1 MVNFW
6 RLTLGG
12 EQETLHAN
20 KYQIVTNNPMVAD
33 VFGERCRV
41 VFLEQGS
48 DRDVIE
54 TVRDLV
60 HQHYRVLTAPL
71 AGSVKPWETPY
82 RSVMVS
88 TSKVRRS
95 MASLELVEFALMVIR
110 QSKERETTK
119 PSIDSDFQ
127 TIDLSLI
134 ERVAVGR
141 GDWADLDHESVYR
154 KQKRGET

>member
-1 MVNFW
+1 
-6 RLTLGG
+6 LTLGG

-88 TSKVRRS
+88 TSKGS
-95 MASLELVEFALMVIR
+95 AIDETSLELVEFALMVIR
-110 QSKERETTK
+110 QSKERLETTK

-134 ERVAVGR
+134 ESALPSVEAIGR
-141 GDWADLDHESVYR
+141 I
-154 KQKRGET
+154 

>member
-1 MVNFW
+1 VVNFC

-20 KYQIVTNNPMVAD
+20 KYQVVTNNPMVAD
-33 VFGERCRV
+33 AFGERCRV
-41 VFLEQGS
+41 VFLEYGS

-60 HQHYRVLTAPL
+60 HQHHRVLTAPL

-88 TSKVRRS
+88 TSKGS
-95 MASLELVEFALMVIR
+95 AIDTTSLELVEFALQIIS
-110 QSKERETTK
+110 QSRERLEPTK
-119 PSIDSDFQ
+119 PSIDRDFQ
-127 TIDLSLI
+127 IIDLSLI
-134 ERVAVGR
+134 ESALPSVEAIGRV
-141 GDWADLDHESVYR
+141 
-154 KQKRGET
+154 

>member
-88 TSKVRRS
+88 TSKGS
-95 MASLELVEFALMVIR
+95 AIDETSLELVEFALMVIR
-110 QSKERETTK
+110 QSKERLETTK

-134 ERVAVGR
+134 ESAFPSVEAIGRV
-141 GDWADLDHESVYR
+141 
-154 KQKRGET
+154 